1 MRIAIAYD
9 VIYPFTKGGG
19 EKIVYEVMRRLGA
32 RHEIHLF
39 SLKLWPGENTIEMA
53 PNVWAHG
60 VCGVPAHL
68 NAASDEFHV
77 LSQVLRYSVCL
88 PRAILKHGPF
98 DVVDCYSIPYFPLLS
113 AKTAC
118 VLSRSPLISTWLEVW
133 PRAVWRKKFGYFGG
147 TVGYAIQK
155 MFAHLPKRL
164 IAISEHTRQGLLG
177 LEIPEQRVCVI
188 TPGIDWNE
196 IQEAPLEQRAC
207 DIIFVGRLI
216 KDKGVDKLLEAL
228 PAVRR
233 HKPDIRCRIVGD
245 GPERRA
251 LESLGDSLGV
261 RENVEFTGSVDSVY
275 PFLKS
280 AKMLVHPSRR
290 EGFGITLIEAAAC
303 GIPVITVAEPGNAS
317 RELVER
323 GNIGIVCKLEAGP
336 LAESIL
342 SLMDSADV
350 RDEYGARARTW
361 SQQYDW
367 NNIAHAFESAY
378 CQFLNEKKNMQAA

>member
-1 MRIAIAYD
+1 MKIVFVYDAIFPY
-9 VIYPFTKGGG
+9 VLGGA
-19 EKIVYEVMRRLGA
+19 ERHVYEVAVRLGKQ
-32 RHEIHLF
+32 HDVHLVGMKCWDGPDVVE
-39 SLKLWPGENTIEMA
+39 LAQG
-53 PNVWAHG
+53 VYAHG
-60 VCGVPAHL
+60 ICSVPPEAIQGQCFTRTL
-68 NAASDEFHV
+68 T
-77 LSQVLRYSVCL
+77 QVLRYSMCL
-88 PRAILKHGPF
+88 PSALKRLTPI
-98 DVVDCYSIPYFPLLS
+98 DVIDCVSIPYFPIFF
-113 AKTAC
+113 AKYASYRLNVPFTS
-118 VLSRSPLISTWLEVW
+118 VWLESW
-133 PRAVWRKKFGYFGG
+133 SRDVWRTYMGPVKGL
-147 TVGYAIQK
+147 VGSLVERFSTLFPQH
-155 MFAHLPKRL
+155 FLP
-164 IAISEHTRQGLLG
+164 ISEHTRRGLLAMG
-177 LEIPEQRVCVI
+177 VADEKMTVI

-251 LESLGDSLGV
+251 LESLCDSLGV